1 MSSQVSSRNPFR
13 TPAATPNPTGASASS
28 SVPPYASVAS
38 APPSYSDPPPD
49 DDEPPETL
57 PDLTPRISS
66 ARPSNLVAQNTGP
79 STSSFSSPPALPPRS
94 SSSSLGPSLRSNGP
108 SIDDDLPPSLS
119 ADDVIPEVAPP
130 AYSVTPNVGGGE
142 LVVEQGPR
150 RPFQRAPEP
159 LLRFPTPQNQQEEQ
173 GRQQQLQPPQPQPP
187 RFAPPPGPPG
197 SAPARPQSQ
206 LSDFAR
212 DFYDAGTATPP
223 PAEQQQPQ
231 QPRFAPPPGPPPPQ
245 RPRAAST
252 SSGAGSTAPPSSD
265 GRPTT
270 TPTPGHPLLRNGKT
284 LVYPETYLCPKC
296 TFLTPS
302 STCRYPRLSPQMR
315 KGQNTGY
322 KNYDPSHPCRKCWD
336 RFSKPFTSILA
347 SSPWGSQGSGAMSQ
361 SERGRTFQRPLPAF
375 KPPQVQ
381 PPRVQAPPPQPM
393 PGAYPQLSPPVM
405 QSSTSRVA
413 PIPLGSIPPPG
424 ATVVM
429 PGDPRI
435 GGRLCWRCGG
445 RGVTP
450 FLIFDEITC
459 DTCMGIGRLMN

>member
-1 MSSQVSSRNPFR
+1 MSSKVSSRNPFR

-94 SSSSLGPSLRSNGP
+94 SSSSLGPSLRSNRP

-119 ADDVIPEVAPP
+119 ADDVLPEVAPP

-159 LLRFPTPQNQQEEQ
+159 LLRFPTPQIQQEEQ

-223 PAEQQQPQ
+223 PTEEQQPQ
-231 QPRFAPPPGPPPPQ
+231 QPRYAPPPGRPPPQ

-252 SSGAGSTAPPSSD
+252 SSGAGSTAPPASD

-296 TFLTPS
+296 TFFNPS
-302 STCRYPRLSPQMR
+302 FAAAYPCLSPNA
-315 KGQNTGY
+315 K
-322 KNYDPSHPCRKCWD
+322 
-336 RFSKPFTSILA
+336 
-347 SSPWGSQGSGAMSQ
+347 
-361 SERGRTFQRPLPAF
+361 RPEYGL
-375 KPPQVQ
+375 QE
-381 PPRVQAPPPQPM
+381 
-393 PGAYPQLSPPVM
+393 L
-405 QSSTSRVA
+405 
-413 PIPLGSIPPPG
+413 
-424 ATVVM
+424 
-429 PGDPRI
+429 
-435 GGRLCWRCGG
+435 
-445 RGVTP
+445 
-450 FLIFDEITC
+450 
-459 DTCMGIGRLMN
+459 